1 MADDALPPLDRGAGT
16 SDDLVIGAVDALER
30 IIPTVNQLVAAM
42 LDLQDRAAELE
53 AETPE
58 TAPSIAPAPWVKWL
72 RVAYKIESS
81 IPENWDSI
89 PGAAQELHALHAA
102 WCAAYKSNGVPRPG
116 HAAAAW
122 HDSLDSFGEIIT
134 LRARYYEGT
143 LPPVDK
149 RFTALDSQ
157 MRLRML
163 AFCDVGL
170 GKNRSPTEQVPETV
184 RLASCGFGVRAGIG
198 DGGTLRAD
206 LARIQQLDNAGATS
220 AETGDTRAH
229 VSVQFGF

>member
-42 LDLQDRAAELE
+42 LDLQDRAADLE

-58 TAPSIAPAPWVKWL
+58 KAPSIAPAPWVKWL

-81 IPENWDSI
+81 ILENWESI

-102 WCAAYKSNGVPRPG
+102 WCAAYKPNGLPRPG

-122 HDSLDSFGEIIT
+122 HDSLD
-134 LRARYYEGT
+134 RA
-143 LPPVDK
+143 LPRIRAYTAAVDK
-149 RFTALDSQ
+149 R
-157 MRLRML
+157 
-163 AFCDVGL
+163 
-170 GKNRSPTEQVPETV
+170 
-184 RLASCGFGVRAGIG
+184 
-198 DGGTLRAD
+198 GGTPQIPPLPAPD
-206 LARIQQLDNAGATS
+206 VSD
-220 AETGDTRAH
+220 GD
-229 VSVQFGF
+229 